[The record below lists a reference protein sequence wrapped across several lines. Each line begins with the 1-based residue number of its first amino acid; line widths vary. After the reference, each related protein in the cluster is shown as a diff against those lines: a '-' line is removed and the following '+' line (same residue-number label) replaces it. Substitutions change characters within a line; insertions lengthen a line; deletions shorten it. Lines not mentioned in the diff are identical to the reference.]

1 MPDVRG
7 RLTFRVNQIRTTK
20 MKITFSAIALMA
32 ALSMA
37 SYAADF
43 TGQLMDAT
51 CAEQSH
57 SGTPGAAPAATP
69 ASPSTSSSTTSS
81 TKASCNATT
90 ATTAFALEANGKMYK
105 LDSTGN
111 TKAAAAIKSRAD
123 RSTDPTKAMS
133 ATYTAK
139 VTGTDENGTI
149 SVESIDIQ

>member
-1 MPDVRG
+1 MTHVRG

-20 MKITFSAIALMA
+20 MKITLSAIALMA

-57 SGTPGAAPAATP
+57 SGSPSAATP
-69 ASPSTSSSTTSS
+69 ASPSAGSSTTSS
-81 TKASCNATT
+81 TASSKASCNATT
-90 ATTAFALEANGKMYK
+90 ATTAFAIEANGKMYK
-105 LDSTGN
+105 LDSAGN

-123 RSTDPTKAMS
+123 RSADPTKAMS

>member
-1 MPDVRG
+1 MK
-7 RLTFRVNQIRTTK
+7 TTL
-20 MKITFSAIALMA
+20 SAIALMA

-57 SGTPGAAPAATP
+57 SGTPSAATP
-69 ASPSTSSSTTSS
+69 GSPSTSSSTTSS
-81 TKASCNATT
+81 TTSPGAKAGDASASAAAGSKASCNATT
-90 ATTAFALEANGKMYK
+90 ATTAFALEANGKTYK

-111 TKAAAAIKSRAD
+111 TKAAAALKTRAD
-123 RSTDPTKAMS
+123 RSADPTKAMS
-133 ATYTAK
+133 ASYTAK
-139 VTGTDENGTI
+139 VSGTENDGTI

>member
-1 MPDVRG
+1 MPDIPRQPNKD
-7 RLTFRVNQIRTTK
+7 NQMKTTL
-20 MKITFSAIALMA
+20 SAIALMA

-57 SGTPGAAPAATP
+57 SGTPGTPSAATP
-69 ASPSTSSSTTSS
+69 ASPSASSSTTSS
-81 TKASCNATT
+81 KASCNATS

-105 LDSTGN
+105 LDSAGN

-123 RSTDPTKAMS
+123 RSADPTKAMS

-139 VTGTDENGTI
+139 VTGTDESGTI
-149 SVESIDIQ
+149 SVESIEVQ

>member
-1 MPDVRG
+1 
-7 RLTFRVNQIRTTK
+7 
-20 MKITFSAIALMA
+20 MKITLSAIALMA

-57 SGTPGAAPAATP
+57 SGTPGTPSAATP
-69 ASPSTSSSTTSS
+69 ASPSASSSTTSS
-81 TKASCNATT
+81 TTSSKASCNATT

-105 LDSTGN
+105 LDSAGN
-111 TKAAAAIKSRAD
+111 TKAAAAIKGRAD
-123 RSTDPTKAMS
+123 RSADPTKAMS

-139 VTGTDENGTI
+139 VTGTDESGTI
-149 SVESIDIQ
+149 SVESIEVQ

>member
-1 MPDVRG
+1 
-7 RLTFRVNQIRTTK
+7 
-20 MKITFSAIALMA
+20 MKITLSAIALMA

-57 SGTPGAAPAATP
+57 TGTPSAATP
-69 ASPSTSSSTTSS
+69 ASPSAGSATTSSTTSS
-81 TKASCNATT
+81 KACNATT
-90 ATTAFALEANGKMYK
+90 ATTAFALEANGKTYK
-105 LDSTGN
+105 LDSAGN

-123 RSTDPTKAMS
+123 RSADPTKAMS
-133 ATYTAK
+133 AIYTAK
-139 VTGTDENGTI
+139 VTGTDSSGTI

>member
-1 MPDVRG
+1 
-7 RLTFRVNQIRTTK
+7 
-20 MKITFSAIALMA
+20 MKITLSAIALLA
-32 ALSMA
+32 ALAMA

-57 SGTPGAAPAATP
+57 SGTPGTPSAATP
-69 ASPSTSSSTTSS
+69 ASPSASSSTTSS
-81 TKASCNATT
+81 TASSKASCNATT

-123 RSTDPTKAMS
+123 RSADPTKAMS

-139 VTGTDENGTI
+139 VTGTDE
-149 SVESIDIQ
+149 S

>member
-1 MPDVRG
+1 
-7 RLTFRVNQIRTTK
+7 
-20 MKITFSAIALMA
+20 MKITLSAIALMA

-51 CAEQSH
+51 CAEQGH

-81 TKASCNATT
+81 TKSSCNATT
-90 ATTAFALEANGKMYK
+90 ATTAFAIEANGKMYK
-105 LDSTGN
+105 LDSAGN
-111 TKAAAAIKSRAD
+111 TKAAAAIKGRAD
-123 RSTDPTKAMS
+123 RSADPTKAMS

-139 VTGTDENGTI
+139 VTGTDNSGTI